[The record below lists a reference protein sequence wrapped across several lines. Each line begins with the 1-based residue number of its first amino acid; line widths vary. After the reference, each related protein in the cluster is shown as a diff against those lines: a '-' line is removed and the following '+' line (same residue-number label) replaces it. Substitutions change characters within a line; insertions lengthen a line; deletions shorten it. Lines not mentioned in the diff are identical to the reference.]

1 MAHRRG
7 AALIY
12 VKEALRL
19 PRADDESANYLRR
32 RNMGI
37 NKDQVQGRAE
47 EAKGN
52 VKEAVARLWQQG
64 PRSEGQHTKK
74 RRRGPS
80 VARRRQRGCQEGA

>member
-1 MAHRRG
+1 VAQP
-7 AALIY
+7 LIY

-52 VKEAVARLWQQG
+52 VKEAVGKVVGNKDLEVKGNIQKNVGAVQASLG
-64 PRSEGQHTKK
+64 DVKEDVKK
-74 RRRGPS
+74 VLKS
-80 VARRRQRGCQEGA
+80 S

>member
-1 MAHRRG
+1 VAQP
-7 AALIY
+7 LIY

-52 VKEAVARLWQQG
+52 VKEAVGKVVGDQKTLWKAR
-64 PRSEGQHTKK
+64 RS
-74 RRRGPS
+74 RRS
-80 VARRRQRGCQEGA
+80 ARRRMRSGA